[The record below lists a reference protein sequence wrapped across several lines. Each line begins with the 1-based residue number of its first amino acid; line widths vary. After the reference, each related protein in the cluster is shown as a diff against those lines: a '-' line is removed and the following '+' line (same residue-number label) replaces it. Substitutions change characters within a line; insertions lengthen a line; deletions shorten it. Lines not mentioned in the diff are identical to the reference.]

1 MERIVKEA
9 LRYLGFRGR
18 PADEETVRMAEE
30 ILQELQH
37 TLTPKCVYKRY
48 AVEVTE
54 RTVVLDGW
62 RIESEKLA
70 HHLRGCKAAYLFAA
84 TLGVQAD
91 RKIRQ
96 LSARSMTRGAVA
108 NAVCSARIED
118 YCDAM
123 QAQLAEAQ
131 QKLESRALTLAQ
143 TGSIAE
149 AALALNNVFDAAETA
164 AQQYLENVRL
174 QNGDQ
179 EAVCRRM
186 EAEAQAKA
194 GQIIADAEQYAQE
207 VYRRADAYWED
218 IYNRAQQL
226 TAGAQ
231 QGDTP

>member
-48 AVEVTE
+48 AVAVTE

-108 NAVCSARIED
+108 NAVCSARIEA

-123 QAQLAEAQ
+123 QAQLAEAERAQ
-131 QKLESRALTLAQ
+131 GFYLRPRFSPGYGDFALESQREIFARLACEKRIGVTLTDALLMTPFK
-143 TGSIAE
+143 S
-149 AALALNNVFDAAETA
+149 VS
-164 AQQYLENVRL
+164 
-174 QNGDQ
+174 
-179 EAVCRRM
+179 AVI
-186 EAEAQAKA
+186 
-194 GQIIADAEQYAQE
+194 G
-207 VYRRADAYWED
+207 V
-218 IYNRAQQL
+218 
-226 TAGAQ
+226 T
-231 QGDTP
+231 DTPDCTYRKCLRCTKTDCAFRAEDETETERKS